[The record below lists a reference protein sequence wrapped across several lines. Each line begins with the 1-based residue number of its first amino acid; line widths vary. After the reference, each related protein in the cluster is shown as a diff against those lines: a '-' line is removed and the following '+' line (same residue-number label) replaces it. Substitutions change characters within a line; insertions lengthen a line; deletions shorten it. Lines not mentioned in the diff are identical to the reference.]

1 MGNRAKNRSQL
12 LYLLRVT
19 VSSDCQS
26 VKKKVK
32 VQIKYVF
39 NSIFSSEEAGICTT
53 AATVRGILDWVFTQ
67 TLSRVLKA
75 GKMAT
80 KYILSDK

>member
-1 MGNRAKNRSQL
+1 MGNKVTAFVFATSD
-12 LYLLRVT
+12 RVFRL
-19 VSSDCQS
+19 SISEIF
-26 VKKKVK
+26 K

-39 NSIFSSEEAGICTT
+39 NSIFSSEEAGICIT